1 MNQLISNK
9 RDLIE
14 YILSDNSFAKGKGR
28 QKYMK
33 RVHDTE
39 YYISKYLVYLRKQ
52 EYYINSSGSNY
63 FKKFLSL
70 FYERKKH
77 NLGNKLG
84 FYIGPNCFDKG
95 INLWHHGTVIV
106 NPDAR
111 IGKNCILHGNN
122 CIGNNGT
129 KNINPIIGDNVDIG
143 FGAVIIGNVTI
154 ADNIKIGANAVVNK
168 SFTEPGITIAGVPAK
183 KVK

>member
-1 MNQLISNK
+1 MINSK
-9 RDLIE
+9 KDL
-14 YILSDNSFAKGKGR
+14 NSFILCDNVFSKQDKKR
-28 QKYMK
+28 TEYMK
-33 RVHDTE
+33 RIHDSE
-39 YYISKYLVYLRKQ
+39 SCINKYLKYLRKQ
-52 EYYINSSGSNY
+52 EYYLNTAGGNK
-63 FKKFLSL
+63 FKSLLGL

-95 INLWHHGTVIV
+95 LSIYHHGTIIV
-106 NPDAR
+106 NPSAI
-111 IGKNCILHGNN
+111 IGKNCKLHGNN

-129 KNINPIIGDNVDIG
+129 EDKNPVIGDNVDIG
-143 FGAVIIGNVTI
+143 FGAVIIGDITI

-183 KVK
+183 IVK